1 MNGGMSDYK
10 QDPMSKLLESI
21 QSADKNFRKRTLRFL
36 LDTDRNVE
44 NETRIGLTPEHI
56 RQLVSGLRQCGIT
69 LNVCVAQAAG
79 IWAGYRDNDFRDA
92 GAEIVNVDELKTL
105 EQFDVVHALKEPVYH
120 EAQIP
125 KPFMRIG
132 ALHLQG
138 RSD

>member
-92 GAEIVNVDELKTL
+92 GAEIVNGVAVGRARKGRKRKAPVTL
-105 EQFDVVHALKEPVYH
+105 CAGTLFAPFPRHAGGSLPPN
-120 EAQIP
+120 A
-125 KPFMRIG
+125 R
-132 ALHLQG
+132 
-138 RSD
+138 